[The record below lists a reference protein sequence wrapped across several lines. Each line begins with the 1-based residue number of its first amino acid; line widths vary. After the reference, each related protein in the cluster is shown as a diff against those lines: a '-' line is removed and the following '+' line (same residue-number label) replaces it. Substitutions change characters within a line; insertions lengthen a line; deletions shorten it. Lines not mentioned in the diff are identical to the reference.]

1 MKPRALDYYAPASL
15 DEALALLAHYGA
27 RARPLA
33 GGQSLVQLMNM
44 REVSP
49 EIIVDLNRAPEL
61 AYVHTAAGGGLVV
74 GAITRLQHLA
84 TSAAVRGGNAAVTQA
99 ANQVAFPAVR
109 SRGTLGGN
117 VAHAEPG
124 AQLPLV
130 LSVLDAQVTVARQGT
145 RRTMPLAA
153 GVGGARANTP
163 APEDLFADELIPP
176 PPHAAANAIRNIS
189 RVYSGP
195 PLPS

>member
-1 MKPRALDYYAPASL
+1 MKPGAFYYYAPASL

-84 TSAAVRGGNAAVTQA
+84 TSAPVRGGNAAVTQPP
-99 ANQVAFPAVR
+99 NQFAFPPVPTHA
-109 SRGTLGGN
+109 TL
-117 VAHAEPG
+117 
-124 AQLPLV
+124 
-130 LSVLDAQVTVARQGT
+130 
-145 RRTMPLAA
+145 
-153 GVGGARANTP
+153 
-163 APEDLFADELIPP
+163 
-176 PPHAAANAIRNIS
+176 
-189 RVYSGP
+189 
-195 PLPS
+195 